1 MKRRRFAMKKTP
13 KIKDA
18 WARIAVSLDADSKTA
33 QLINAIFDAYENK
46 EAVLLDDVVK
56 HEFELIKPQI
66 AEDLEK
72 NKERSAINSNNI
84 KKRWEEKRQKKA
96 TQKNASFDNVQYAE
110 VIEQYPFGDFWN
122 AYDKM
127 RDRKGCE
134 FTWQRLSDTDKANIM
149 QHVTKYVAS
158 TPNKKYRKD
167 PITYLK
173 NRSWEDEIITDTPQN
188 NGNNNVQYNNRLVQ
202 QQRNNEVLRNIM
214 AEAAAAVRPRNP
226 IETTGAGS
234 L

>member
-1 MKRRRFAMKKTP
+1 MKKTP
-13 KIKDA
+13 KIKDV

-72 NKERSAINSNNI
+72 SKERSAINSNNI
-84 KKRWEEKRQKKA
+84 KKRWEGKRQRKA

-110 VIEQYPFGDFWN
+110 VMEQFPFETFWN
-122 AYDKM
+122 AYNKM
-127 RDRKGCE
+127 RNRGECE
-134 FTWQRLSDTDKANIM
+134 LIWQRLSDTDKANIM
-149 QHVTKYVAS
+149 QHVAKYIAS

-188 NGNNNVQYNNRLVQ
+188 YGNKRTKTQYEINLERNAAAMQKLYDNIGKEPERNGND
-202 QQRNNEVLRNIM
+202 
-214 AEAAAAVRPRNP
+214 AP
-226 IETTGAGS
+226 I
-234 L
+234 

>member
-13 KIKDA
+13 KIKDV

-72 NKERSAINSNNI
+72 SKERSAINSNNI

-110 VIEQYPFGDFWN
+110 VMEQYPFETFWN
-122 AYDKM
+122 AYNKM
-127 RDRKGCE
+127 RNRGECE
-134 FTWQRLSDTDKANIM
+134 FIWQRLSDIDKANIM
-149 QHVTKYVAS
+149 QHVTKYVTS

-188 NGNNNVQYNNRLVQ
+188 YGNNNVQYNNREAQRQ
-202 QQRNNEVLRNIM
+202 QSLRAM
-214 AEAAAAVRPRNP
+214 GEWLAEAAANVQP
-226 IETTGAGS
+226 INTTESGI
-234 L
+234 